1 MVGGVK
7 SLQIFNSTPRLG
19 FRANFFHF
27 KGGIK
32 RWRRTVLLEAVQE

>member
-1 MVGGVK
+1 MGMG
-7 SLQIFNSTPRLG
+7 SQISTAFIVDIGLG

-27 KGGIK
+27 KGGIN